1 MYDIKAVKIHNDL
14 WNIET
19 PFYFSDG
26 DSVLLYLEQDYYSNY
41 KITDKGHTL
50 MHLSY
55 VIDEKIV
62 EQKAQRMAKNDKST
76 VHYKDEELYIDN
88 VAFTKLHG
96 HVINFYSF
104 IDELSNKSLFIYQN
118 Q

>member
-1 MYDIKAVKIHNDL
+1 MYDIKAVKIHNL

-26 DSVLLYLEQDYYSNY
+26 DPVLLYLEQDYYSNY

-55 VIDEKIV
+55 VIDEKII
-62 EQKAQRMAKNDKST
+62 ERNAQRMAKHDKSK
-76 VHYKDEELYIDN
+76 VYYENGELCIDN
-88 VAFTKLHG
+88 VTFNTLHD
-96 HVINFYSF
+96 HVVRFYSF
-104 IDELSNKSLFIYQN
+104 IDELSNKSLFIDQN
-118 Q
+118 